1 MLSEENVMLSEENV
15 MLSEAERSRSIS
27 RVVVIKRYCNE
38 ASEMLRLRGR
48 QMSMTFLLSLRFN
61 LIINILC
68 PASPLRSK

>member
-1 MLSEENVMLSEENV
+1 MLSEENV

-48 QMSMTFLLSLRFN
+48 QMSMTFFFNCRLN
-61 LIINILC
+61 LIINTLC

>member
-1 MLSEENVMLSEENV
+1 MLSEENV

-48 QMSMTFLLSLRFN
+48 QMSMTFSFDYRFN
-61 LIINILC
+61 LIITSLC
-68 PASPLRSK
+68 PVSPLRSK